1 MTKIWSM
8 LVLAGSLA
16 LAAPA
21 AAQDRDNDKGKEKN
35 RDIPAA
41 YRPAPGLCRVWLDDV
56 PPGQQPAPTDC
67 KTALKNRPEKARVI
81 FGDDY
86 VDKDRKSDRPLKG
99 FQGGDK
105 PPAPSTKK
113 PVWRKP

>member
-1 MTKIWSM
+1 MIRLWSTL
-8 LVLAGSLA
+8 LVAGSLA

-21 AAQDRDNDKGKEKN
+21 SAQDRENDKEKGKNK
-35 RDIPAA
+35 DIPVA
-41 YRPAPGLCRVWLDDV
+41 YRPPPGLCRVWLDDV

-86 VDKDRKSDRPLKG
+86 VDKDKKSDRPLRG

-105 PPAPSTKK
+105 STTVNTKK